1 MRCGEVT
8 REMNWSDVERA
19 RLVEE
24 VGMGQP
30 VAYTDHER
38 KLISTHEAGHAT
50 RRLPGGAGAPSRGAD
65 DRQAALCPGHARP
78 R

>member
-1 MRCGEVT
+1 MIEHLLDEALVNAVRRGDSPMT
-8 REMNWSDVERA
+8 WPDVERA

-38 KLISTHEAGHAT
+38 G
-50 RRLPGGAGAPSRGAD
+50 
-65 DRQAALCPGHARP
+65 
-78 R
+78 